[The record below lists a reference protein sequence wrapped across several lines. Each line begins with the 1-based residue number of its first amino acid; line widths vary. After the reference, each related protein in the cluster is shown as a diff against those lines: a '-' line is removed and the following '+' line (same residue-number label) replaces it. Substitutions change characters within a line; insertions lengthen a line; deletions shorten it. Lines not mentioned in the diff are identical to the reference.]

1 MNFELPEELRM
12 LRDAAARF
20 TTRELIP
27 HEPLV
32 IRREAER
39 GYTDLPLLPPDLE
52 KQLLEIGRA
61 HV

>member
-1 MNFELPEELRM
+1 MDFTLPEELRM

-39 GYTDLPLLPPDLE
+39 GPPLLDPICPQD
-52 KQLLEIGRA
+52 GCCG
-61 HV
+61 

>member
-12 LRDAAARF
+12 MRETAARF
-20 TTRELIP
+20 TARELIP

-39 GYTDLPLLPPDLE
+39 GYTDTPLLPP
-52 KQLLEIGRA
+52 
-61 HV
+61 